1 MVLRS
6 FAKINLSLLINRKL
20 KNGFHDIQSLF
31 CLIDLKDRI
40 IIKKIKNKKDKIT
53 FKGPHSKYV
62 NKSNNTVRKILQIMR
77 KYRIITHYYSIIIF
91 KQIPVFAGLG
101 GGTSNAATLFKFF
114 VKKKSKSISFNKVVE
129 KIGSD
134 FRLFFYNYGFLK
146 NMKTIISLQKHHR
159 LYFLLAGPNIIS
171 STKEVYSKVRKY
183 SKKEKISQAKLKN
196 KKNFIDYIKNS
207 KNDLQSIVEK
217 KHWKISILLN
227 DIKTMRGCYFSRMS
241 GSGSV
246 CYGLFTNQSCSK
258 AALISL
264 RKKHPKFWFSIAK
277 TI

>member
-77 KYRIITHYYSIIIF
+77 KYKIITHYYSIIIF

-114 VKKKSKSISFNKVVE
+114 AKKKSKSISFNKVVE

-217 KHWKISILLN
+217 KHRKISILLN

>member
-62 NKSNNTVRKILQIMR
+62 NKSNNTVRKILKIMR
-77 KYRIITHYYSIIIF
+77 KYKIITHYYSIIIF

-114 VKKKSKSISFNKVVE
+114 AKKKSKSISFNKVVE

-217 KHWKISILLN
+217 KHRKISILLD

>member
-40 IIKKIKNKKDKIT
+40 IVKKIKNKKDEIT

-77 KYRIITHYYSIIIF
+77 KYKIISHYYSIIIF

-114 VKKKSKSISFNKVVE
+114 AKKKSKSILFNKVVK

-146 NMKTIISLQKHHR
+146 NMKTIINLQKHHT

-196 KKNFIDYIKNS
+196 KKNFIDFIKNS

-217 KHWKISILLN
+217 KHQKISILLN
-227 DIKTMRGCYFSRMS
+227 DIKNMKGCYFSRMS

>member
-6 FAKINLSLLINRKL
+6 FAKINLSLLINKKL

-77 KYRIITHYYSIIIF
+77 KYKIITHYYSIIIF

-114 VKKKSKSISFNKVVE
+114 AKKKSKSISFNKVVE

-217 KHWKISILLN
+217 KHRKISILLN

>member
-77 KYRIITHYYSIIIF
+77 KYKIITHYYSIIIF

-114 VKKKSKSISFNKVVE
+114 AKKKSKSISFNKVVE

-217 KHWKISILLN
+217 KHRKISILLD

>member
-62 NKSNNTVRKILQIMR
+62 NKSNNTVRKILKIMK
-77 KYRIITHYYSIIIF
+77 KYKIITHYYSIIIF

-114 VKKKSKSISFNKVVE
+114 AKKKSKSISFNKVVE

-217 KHWKISILLN
+217 KHRKISILLD

>member
-40 IIKKIKNKKDKIT
+40 IVKKIKNKKDEIT

-62 NKSNNTVRKILQIMR
+62 NKSNNTVRKILQFMR
-77 KYRIITHYYSIIIF
+77 KYKIISHYYSIIIF

-114 VKKKSKSISFNKVVE
+114 AKKKSKSILFNKVVK

-146 NMKTIISLQKHHR
+146 NMKTIISLQKHHT

-217 KHWKISILLN
+217 KHQKISILLN
-227 DIKTMRGCYFSRMS
+227 DIKNMKGCYFSRMS

-277 TI
+277 SI

>member
-20 KNGFHDIQSLF
+20 KNNFHDIQSLF

-40 IIKKIKNKKDKIT
+40 IVKKIKNKKDEIT

-77 KYRIITHYYSIIIF
+77 KYKIISHYYSIIIF

-114 VKKKSKSISFNKVVE
+114 AKKKSKSISFNKVVE

-159 LYFLLAGPNIIS
+159 LYFLLAGPNINS
-171 STKEVYSKVRKY
+171 STKEIYSKVRKY

-217 KHWKISILLN
+217 KHRKISILLD

>member
-20 KNGFHDIQSLF
+20 KNNFHDIQSLF

-77 KYRIITHYYSIIIF
+77 KYKIITHYYSIIIF

-114 VKKKSKSISFNKVVE
+114 AKKKSKSISFNKVVE

-217 KHWKISILLN
+217 KHRKISILLN

>member
-40 IIKKIKNKKDKIT
+40 IVKKIKNKKDEIT

-77 KYRIITHYYSIIIF
+77 KYKIISHYYSIIIF

-114 VKKKSKSISFNKVVE
+114 AKKKSKSILFNKVVK

-146 NMKTIISLQKHHR
+146 NMKTIINLQKHHT

-217 KHWKISILLN
+217 KHQKISILLN
-227 DIKTMRGCYFSRMS
+227 DIKNMKGCYFSRMS

>member
-20 KNGFHDIQSLF
+20 KNNFHDIQSLF

-77 KYRIITHYYSIIIF
+77 KYKIITHYYSIIIF

-114 VKKKSKSISFNKVVE
+114 AKKKSKSISFNKVVE

-217 KHWKISILLN
+217 KHRKISILLD

>member
-62 NKSNNTVRKILQIMR
+62 NKSNNTVRKILKIMR
-77 KYRIITHYYSIIIF
+77 KYKIITHYYSIIIF
-91 KQIPVFAGLG
+91 KQIPDFAGLG

-114 VKKKSKSISFNKVVE
+114 AKKKSKSISFNKVVE

-217 KHWKISILLN
+217 KHRKISILLD

>member
-77 KYRIITHYYSIIIF
+77 KYKIITHYYSIIIF

-114 VKKKSKSISFNKVVE
+114 AKKKSKSISFNKVVE

-217 KHWKISILLN
+217 KHRKISILLN

-246 CYGLFTNQSCSK
+246 CYGLFTNQRCSK

>member
-1 MVLRS
+1 MVLKS

-20 KNGFHDIQSLF
+20 KNGLHDIQSLF

-40 IIKKIKNKKDKIT
+40 IVKKIKNKKDKII

-62 NKSNNTVRKILQIMR
+62 NKSNNTVRKILQILR
-77 KYRIITHYYSIIIF
+77 KYKIISNYYSITIF
-91 KQIPVFAGLG
+91 KRIPVFAGLG
-101 GGTSNAATLFKFF
+101 GGTSNAATLFKFLA
-114 VKKKSKSISFNKVVE
+114 KKKLKNIPLDKVVE

-134 FRLFFYNYGFLK
+134 FSLFFYNHGFLK
-146 NMKTIISLQKHHR
+146 DMKTIISLQKPHR
-159 LYFLLAGPNIIS
+159 LYFLLASPNIIS
-171 STKEVYSKVRKY
+171 STKDVYSKVRKF
-183 SKKEKISQAKLKN
+183 SKKEKISQAKLKV
-196 KKNFIDYIKNS
+196 KKQFIDYLKNS

-217 KHWKISILLN
+217 KHKKISVLLN
-227 DIKTMRGCYFSRMS
+227 DIKNLKGCYFSRMS

-246 CYGLFTNQSCSK
+246 CYGMFINQSCSK

>member
-77 KYRIITHYYSIIIF
+77 KYKIITHYYSIIIF

>member
-6 FAKINLSLLINRKL
+6 FAKINLSLLINKKL

-62 NKSNNTVRKILQIMR
+62 NKSNNTVRKILKIMR
-77 KYRIITHYYSIIIF
+77 KYKIITHYYSIIIF

-114 VKKKSKSISFNKVVE
+114 AKKKSKSISFNKVVE

-217 KHWKISILLN
+217 KHRKISILLD

>member
-40 IIKKIKNKKDKIT
+40 IVKKIKNKKDEIT

-77 KYRIITHYYSIIIF
+77 KYKIISHYYSIIIF

-114 VKKKSKSISFNKVVE
+114 AKKKSKSILFNKVVK

-146 NMKTIISLQKHHR
+146 NMKTIINLQKHHT

-217 KHWKISILLN
+217 KHRKISILLD

>member
-114 VKKKSKSISFNKVVE
+114 AKKKSKSISFNKVVE

-217 KHWKISILLN
+217 KHRKISILLD